1 MVFEKI
7 QEIIADKLGLDADE
21 ITLESSIKDDLNA
34 DSLDLYE
41 IVTGIEEEFDVE
53 VPTEALGNMN
63 TVKDMVE
70 YMESLHNRI
79 VDVNRLSDH
88 CLRRDKGLQFL

>member
-7 QEIIADKLGLDADE
+7 QEIIADKLGLEADE

-53 VPTEALGNMN
+53 VPTEALGKMN
-63 TVKDMVE
+63 TVQDMVE
-70 YMESLHNRI
+70 YIESL
-79 VDVNRLSDH
+79 
-88 CLRRDKGLQFL
+88 QA

>member
-41 IVTGIEEEFDVE
+41 IVTGIVDEFDVE
-53 VPTEALGNMN
+53 VSREALGNMN

-70 YMESLHNRI
+70 YMESL
-79 VDVNRLSDH
+79 
-88 CLRRDKGLQFL
+88 QA

>member
-34 DSLDLYE
+34 IREKLDDKSEYVFGFNEDSY
-41 IVTGIEEEFDVE
+41 
-53 VPTEALGNMN
+53 
-63 TVKDMVE
+63 
-70 YMESLHNRI
+70 
-79 VDVNRLSDH
+79 
-88 CLRRDKGLQFL
+88 

>member
-63 TVKDMVE
+63 TDKDMVE
-70 YMESLHNRI
+70 YMESL
-79 VDVNRLSDH
+79 
-88 CLRRDKGLQFL
+88 QA

>member
-41 IVTGIEEEFDVE
+41 IVTGIEEEFDAE

-70 YMESLHNRI
+70 YMESL
-79 VDVNRLSDH
+79 
-88 CLRRDKGLQFL
+88 QA

>member
-63 TVKDMVE
+63 TVQDVVE
-70 YMESLHNRI
+70 YIESL
-79 VDVNRLSDH
+79 
-88 CLRRDKGLQFL
+88 QA

>member
-21 ITLESSIKDDLNA
+21 ITQESSIKDDLNA

-53 VPTEALGNMN
+53 VPTEALGTMN
-63 TVKDMVE
+63 TVQDMVE
-70 YMESLHNRI
+70 YIAAS
-79 VDVNRLSDH
+79 
-88 CLRRDKGLQFL
+88 LRRG

>member
-7 QEIIADKLGLDADE
+7 QEIIADKLGLDADV
-21 ITLESSIKDDLNA
+21 ITVGSSIKDDLNA
-34 DSLDLYE
+34 DCLDLYE

-70 YMESLHNRI
+70 YMESL
-79 VDVNRLSDH
+79 
-88 CLRRDKGLQFL
+88 QA

>member
-41 IVTGIEEEFDVE
+41 IMTGIEEEFDVE

-70 YMESLHNRI
+70 YMESL
-79 VDVNRLSDH
+79 
-88 CLRRDKGLQFL
+88 QA

>member
-41 IVTGIEEEFDVE
+41 IVTGHRRRIRCGSANGSV
-53 VPTEALGNMN
+53 GQH
-63 TVKDMVE
+63 E
-70 YMESLHNRI
+70 YGQGHGRI
-79 VDVNRLSDH
+79 YGIVAGIRLDW
-88 CLRRDKGLQFL
+88 